1 MLEDTVHVF
10 MCMWV
15 GVPVPVCVCVC
26 VCMCYTLLPKSEV
39 GIQLPA
45 CWGTLYLYWCIC
57 RKSCTCK
64 VSPRKVNIQVL
75 VEELEQ
81 QFFILHPTQF
91 VPRLFIIWCCCFKL
105 LTDWKHPS
113 PEQLWMS
120 TCVFSRYCRHFP
132 SDFVLTVV
140 TSHCGCGLVFSVQI
154 LQTFS
159 IWFCHHCHHI
169 PLWMLTC
176 VFSRYCRHFP
186 SDFVIT
192 VITSHCGCWLVFS
205 VQILPTFS
213 IWFCHHCHHIPLWML
228 TCVFST
234 DTADIFHLILSSL
247 SLHPT
252 VDVDLCL
259 QQVLQTFS
267 IWFCHHC
274 RHIPLW
280 MLTCVFSRYC
290 RHFPSDFVITVVT
303 SRCGCWLVS
312 SADTADIFHLILSSL
327 SSHPAVNVDLHFEYG
342 YHRHFPSDFVI
353 TVITSHCDVDLSFQ
367 DRSRRHLTSNFVIS
381 PCVTLTARSFKVQWE
396 ILIVE
401 ATVVFLSCASILLQM
416 CSTCNI
422 HEPKWQYVLL

>member
-140 TSHCGCGLVFSVQI
+140 TSHCGCWLVFSVQI

-176 VFSRYCRHFP
+176 VLSRYCRHFP

-192 VITSHCGCWLVFS
+192 VITSN
-205 VQILPTFS
+205 
-213 IWFCHHCHHIPLWML
+213 
-228 TCVFST
+228 
-234 DTADIFHLILSSL
+234 
-247 SLHPT
+247 
-252 VDVDLCL
+252 
-259 QQVLQTFS
+259 
-267 IWFCHHC
+267 
-274 RHIPLW
+274 
-280 MLTCVFSRYC
+280 
-290 RHFPSDFVITVVT
+290 
-303 SRCGCWLVS
+303 CGCWLVS
-312 SADTADIFHLILSSL
+312 SAGTADIFHLILSSL
-327 SSHPAVNVDLHFEYG
+327 SSHPTVDVDLHFEYG